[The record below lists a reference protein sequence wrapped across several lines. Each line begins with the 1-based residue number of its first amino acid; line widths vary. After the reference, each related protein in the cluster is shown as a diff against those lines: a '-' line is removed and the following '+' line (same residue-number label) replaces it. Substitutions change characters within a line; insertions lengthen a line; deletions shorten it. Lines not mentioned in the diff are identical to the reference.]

1 MDRSAHARLKYA
13 KVGNIGPTPTPLRN
27 DQEHQMPK
35 HDFLLLPE
43 TDGNYADYM
52 QHFNSP
58 DAVKVDDNI
67 LVRTILDTLSWIPT
81 INPANPEE
89 WQGYGLNYYGPTVI
103 NKAGAAK
110 ASRIFHLWAELLEEG
125 PEELELTGS
134 YEWNEGE
141 DLLNGAIRKIHCSAG
156 HRRDGLPD
164 HRWIC

>member
-1 MDRSAHARLKYA
+1 
-13 KVGNIGPTPTPLRN
+13 
-27 DQEHQMPK
+27 MPK

-141 DLLNGAIRKIHCSAG
+141 DLSTGRYARFTV
-156 HRRDGLPD
+156 RRDTVVTAFLTIAGFADKAASGRFYVL
-164 HRWIC
+164 HLGI